1 MGSLSRNGTII
12 CGGILAARRFWSLAS
27 EYVHVPTKLV
37 RGFQF
42 TQRSDQRNSRGT
54 PHPSEVGLSRSHRH
68 QHGCLPHWSVA
79 VVVGDRQQVLDGL
92 PNVLVLHRTASLQV
106 TTVFR
111 GHCHC
116 RVCPETIGR
125 STSSHC
131 QMQVMWLTGRPRFR
145 GFFQSL
151 LIFHPTPLLL
161 FAHNH
166 AGFFMSSGSGSQLV
180 GSGAYHRSS
189 LHRSSLH
196 RRNFIEDMQQAVPLQ
211 LDPLDVRFTHDEIS
225 AHFRDGSWVDQTFQ
239 DVVGSKL
246 DPSEIPACDLVH
258 SSDGLI
264 WSLSN
269 RRFNVFHVLRVMGHF
284 DVLKGV
290 LFDFDSVRAQRKK
303 ANPRNCW
310 K

>member
-1 MGSLSRNGTII
+1 M
-12 CGGILAARRFWSLAS
+12 AARRFWSLAS

-37 RGFQF
+37 RSFQF

-54 PHPSEVGLSRSHRH
+54 PRPSEVGLSRSHRH

-145 GFFQSL
+145 GFCSESVDISSNALASIRTQSRGL
-151 LIFHPTPLLL
+151 LHVFWEWIPVGWVWSLPPLEFTPL
-161 FAHNH
+161 
-166 AGFFMSSGSGSQLV
+166 
-180 GSGAYHRSS
+180 
-189 LHRSSLH
+189 
-196 RRNFIEDMQQAVPLQ
+196 
-211 LDPLDVRFTHDEIS
+211 
-225 AHFRDGSWVDQTFQ
+225 
-239 DVVGSKL
+239 
-246 DPSEIPACDLVH
+246 
-258 SSDGLI
+258 
-264 WSLSN
+264 
-269 RRFNVFHVLRVMGHF
+269 
-284 DVLKGV
+284 
-290 LFDFDSVRAQRKK
+290 
-303 ANPRNCW
+303 
-310 K
+310 